1 MQVVD
6 RASACFFSVVLKSP
20 IDGLNTTENGFSILV
35 LLMFVGAQGLDH
47 CTSKRDRQNCT
58 PKITTVNKNIYG
70 AFSLNISSIP
80 SACYCLS
87 ISWSSS
93 RTTSVSCHGM

>member
-47 CTSKRDRQNCT
+47 CTSKEID
-58 PKITTVNKNIYG
+58 KIVLQKYELSTKIYMVH
-70 AFSLNISSIP
+70 F
-80 SACYCLS
+80 
-87 ISWSSS
+87 
-93 RTTSVSCHGM
+93 H